1 MQSTLTFQQTSANF
15 VPAALRHDSNGWYI
29 TYYAFN
35 TLVNKLERKRL
46 KLNLLRRRCR
56 NVIEFKMQVSDI
68 MHTIDSHLQAQSQI
82 TEQFLAATKQPMM
95 QPMEVYQPAM
105 QPMTV
110 MQQTGQ
116 PVVVMQAG
124 FPTVYQQGEPV
135 QQVMAA
141 PIPTPEVEQ
150 PKTVQKAI
158 KNLPNTGE
166 SVRYYKSLDEVTKIY
181 VTERSKELREQTMRS
196 YKSFCKM
203 LREWANENYP
213 GIKCSQFGKP
223 HAVEFLDAMAAK
235 NLGPSTYNNMIR
247 LSSVFFLWCKTK
259 CYARENP
266 FEGQKRKR
274 VLEKTRTIIKPE
286 DQVRIDKW
294 FEENLPEMRIVSR
307 LIYTS
312 LLRPIEITRIQV
324 KQLDFEKHCIVM
336 PKEKTK
342 TWEAREGRM
351 DAELEEMLR
360 KHVQGAKPDDYLF
373 ADSLWRCGKRSMG
386 NGTYGKA
393 WDRMRKALKLPA
405 EYQLYSLKDTAI
417 NSMLKA
423 GVDDLSVMQAAGHK
437 DLSMTTIYANHH
449 DDKLISNLN
458 QVAPRFAQ

>member
-35 TLVNKLERKRL
+35 TVVNKLERKRL

-56 NVIEFKMQVSDI
+56 SVIEFKMQVSDI
-68 MHTIDSHLQAQSQI
+68 MHTIDTHLQTQSQI
-82 TEQFLAATKQPMM
+82 TERFLAAVKQPMM
-95 QPMEVYQPAM
+95 QPMEVFQPEIDPMAFIQQPTMSM
-105 QPMTV
+105 QPS
-110 MQQTGQ
+110 
-116 PVVVMQAG
+116 A
-124 FPTVYQQGEPV
+124 PTFVPEP
-135 QQVMAA
+135 A
-141 PIPTPEVEQ
+141 Q
-150 PKTVQKAI
+150 PKTTLQAHT
-158 KNLPNTGE
+158 PGE
-166 SVRYYKSLDEVTKIY
+166 SVRYYKPLAEVTEIY
-181 VTERSKELREQTMRS
+181 VKERSKELRPQTMRS

-213 GIKCSQFGKP
+213 GIKSGEFGKP

-235 NLGPSTYNNMIR
+235 DLGPSTYNNMIR
-247 LSSVFFLWCKTK
+247 LGSVFFIWAKTK

-294 FEENLPEMRIVSR
+294 FEKNQPEMRIVSR

-312 LLRPIEITRIQV
+312 LLRPIEITRVQV
-324 KQLDFEKHCIVM
+324 KQIDFEKHCIHM
-336 PKEKTK
+336 PSEKTK

-360 KHVQGAKPDDYLF
+360 KHIQGANPDDYLF
-373 ADSLWRCGKRSMG
+373 ADSLWRCGKRPMN

-393 WDRMRKALKLPA
+393 WDRMRTALKLPA

-437 DLSMTTIYANHH
+437 DLGMTTIYANHH
-449 DDKLISNLN
+449 DDKLIDNLN
-458 QVAPRFAQ
+458 SRAPRFAH